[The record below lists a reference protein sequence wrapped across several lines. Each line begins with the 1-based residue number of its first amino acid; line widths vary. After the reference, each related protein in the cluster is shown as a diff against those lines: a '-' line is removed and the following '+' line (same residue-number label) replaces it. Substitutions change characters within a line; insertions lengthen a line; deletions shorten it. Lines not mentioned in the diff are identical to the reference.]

1 MPSREVLGALALR
14 VARVDNST
22 TGARATSGGAPE
34 GEGALQGRTAPEKVV
49 SNADWEEKAA
59 PFVLWEG
66 IPPVPA
72 KLVARIWK
80 GEYIHVD
87 MADLLRDNLEADRRR
102 SGLLTPSAVLA
113 QAKPIRRE
121 VPDILSWAQCFSVYI
136 GVTAEK
142 QPHTVKQLLAYQSTV
157 LREARRCGG
166 TGWRGYDSLFR
177 QLAAAD
183 NSSLYATTFLAQQ
196 SGGGGK
202 MCQLCMGGDH
212 TQEDC
217 ALAPLITKKLKSPVE
232 GR

>member
-1 MPSREVLGALALR
+1 M
-14 VARVDNST
+14 
-22 TGARATSGGAPE
+22 
-34 GEGALQGRTAPEKVV
+34 
-49 SNADWEEKAA
+49 
-59 PFVLWEG
+59 PFVLGEG
-66 IPPVPA
+66 IPTVPS

-80 GEYIHVD
+80 GEYID

-142 QPHTVKQLLAYQSTV
+142 QPHRVKLLLAYQSTV

-183 NSSLYATTFLAQQ
+183 DTIDWSRLNPSLYATSSTKWGRGQDVPVMH
-196 SGGGGK
+196 GGRPYTGG
-202 MCQLCMGGDH
+202 LCSRPVDY
-212 TQEDC
+212 
-217 ALAPLITKKLKSPVE
+217 KKAEKPSL
-232 GR
+232 